1 MNSLSINNI
10 SIEPQWIVI
19 AILLSYI
26 VTLELVNCEMVR
38 KILDNELVQ
47 LLFIVSIFQISK
59 IDTTQGV
66 ALAVAYMYTKNL
78 ISKNNIENFSSQVV
92 KSEIDEEEQ
101 YDEEYED
108 DTAENE
114 QAAGCPFS
122 DPGICTCLQEKCP
135 GSSDSGLSI
144 DPSCVIVKAGE
155 CNTSAAEVMKSL
167 GRPLQA
173 LKERKAREAMEEKMR
188 LLK

>member
-10 SIEPQWIVI
+10 SIEPQWVVLL
-19 AILLSYI
+19 ILLSYI
-26 VTLELVNCEMVR
+26 TTLELVNCKMIR
-38 KILDNELVQ
+38 DILKNELVQ
-47 LLFIVSIFQISK
+47 LLFIVSIFQVSK

-66 ALAVAYMYTKNL
+66 GLAVAYMYTKNL
-78 ISKNNIENFSSQVV
+78 ISKNSLENFAESDVV
-92 KSEIDEEEQ
+92 EEE
-101 YDEEYED
+101 EHED

-135 GSSDSGLSI
+135 GESDSGLSI
-144 DPSCVIVKAGE
+144 DPSCVIMKAGE
-155 CNTSAAEVMKSL
+155 CNTTAAEVMKSL

-188 LLK
+188 LLQ